1 MLQVGG
7 TDREKGVR
15 MIHVK
20 PDDVRSVLSKYM
32 LVDGFDIVI
41 DLEKSHGSYMV
52 DARDGA
58 EYLDFF
64 SFFATNPLGFNHP
77 KMTTDEFKQRLVR
90 ASIQK
95 PSNSDFYT
103 VEMAE
108 FVETFFETAVP
119 DYFKY
124 VFFIDGG
131 ALAVENALKAAFDW
145 KVRKNFAKGYKEE
158 RGHQIIHFKEAFHG
172 RSGYTLSLTNT
183 ADPRK
188 TEYFAKFDWPRVLNP
203 KITFPLTVE
212 RLEEVKA
219 SEDESIRQIKNA
231 IQKNPDDIAAII
243 IEPIQG
249 EGGDNH
255 FRPEFFKQLRAIA
268 DENDILLIFDEV
280 QTGVGLTGKMWA
292 HEHFG
297 VHPDIMAFGKKTQ
310 VCGILAT
317 DRLDEVENNVFR
329 ESSRINSTWGGNLT
343 DMVRSQRYFE
353 IIAEENLVDNAAKMG
368 AYFFEKMQA
377 LEDEFPEWISNVRAK
392 GLFAA
397 FTLPNEEIRDRVF
410 TKTHENKVIVL
421 KSGHDSIRFR
431 PPLNISKNEIDQG
444 FSVLRSVIKSL

>member
-1 MLQVGG
+1 MV
-7 TDREKGVR
+7 
-15 MIHVK
+15 HVK
-20 PDDVRSVLSKYM
+20 PNEVLSVLSKYM

-41 DLEKSHGSYMV
+41 DLEKSHGSYIV
-52 DARDGA
+52 DARDGS

-77 KMTTDEFKQRLVR
+77 KLMTDEFKQKLLR

-158 RGHQIIHFKEAFHG
+158 RGHQIIHFREAFHG

-188 TEYFAKFDWPRVLNP
+188 TQYFAQFNWPRVLNP
-203 KITFPLTVE
+203 KITFPLTIE

-219 SEDESIRQIKNA
+219 AEDKSIQQIKEA
-231 IQKNPDDIAAII
+231 IKNNPDDIAAII

-255 FRPEFFKQLRAIA
+255 FRPEFFKQLRSIA
-268 DENDILLIFDEV
+268 DQNDILLIFDEV

-297 VHPDIMAFGKKTQ
+297 VQPDIMAFGKKTQ
-310 VCGILAT
+310 ICGILAT
-317 DRLDEVENNVFR
+317 DRIDEVENNVFK

-353 IIAEENLVDNAAKMG
+353 IIAEENLVDYAAKTG
-368 AYFFEKMQA
+368 EYFFSQMEA
-377 LEDEFPEWISNVRAK
+377 LEDEFPELISNVRAK

-397 FTLPNEEIRDRVF
+397 FTLPSEEIRDRVF
-410 TKTHENKVIVL
+410 MLAYKNKVIVL

-431 PPLNISKNEIDQG
+431 PPLNIKKDEIDQG
-444 FSVLRSVIKSL
+444 FSILRSIMKSL

>member
-1 MLQVGG
+1 
-7 TDREKGVR
+7 

-20 PDDVRSVLSKYM
+20 PDDVLSVLSKYM

-52 DARDGA
+52 DARDGS

-77 KMTTDEFKQRLVR
+77 KMTTEEFKQKLVR

-108 FVETFFETAVP
+108 FVETFFQIAVP

-145 KVRKNFAKGYKEE
+145 KVRKNFAKGYTEE
-158 RGHQIIHFKEAFHG
+158 KGHQVIHFMEAFHG

-188 TEYFAKFDWPRVLNP
+188 TQYFAKFNWPRVLNP
-203 KITFPLTVE
+203 KITFPLTLE

-219 SEDESIRQIKNA
+219 AEDESIRQINEA
-231 IQKNPDDIAAII
+231 IENNPDDIAAII

-255 FRPEFFKQLRAIA
+255 FRPEFFKQLRTLA

-297 VHPDIMAFGKKTQ
+297 VQPDILVFGKKTQ
-310 VCGILAT
+310 VCGILVT
-317 DRLDEVENNVFR
+317 DRIDEVENNVFK

-353 IIAEENLVDNAAKMG
+353 IIAEDNLVDHAAKMG
-368 AYFFEKMQA
+368 AYFFERMQA
-377 LEDEFPEWISNVRAK
+377 LEDEFPELISNVRAK

-397 FTLPNEEIRDRVF
+397 FTLPNEAIRDRVF
-410 TKTHENKVIVL
+410 TQAHENKVIVL

-431 PPLNISKNEIDQG
+431 PPLTIQKNEIDQG
-444 FSVLRSVIKSL
+444 FSVLRSVMKSL

>member
-1 MLQVGG
+1 MV
-7 TDREKGVR
+7 
-15 MIHVK
+15 HVK
-20 PDDVRSVLSKYM
+20 PDEVLSVLSKYM

-41 DLEKSHGSYMV
+41 DLEKSHGSYIV
-52 DARDGA
+52 DARNGA

-77 KMTTDEFKQRLVR
+77 KMTTDEFKQKLVR

-158 RGHQIIHFKEAFHG
+158 KGHQIIHFKEAFHG

-188 TEYFAKFDWPRVLNP
+188 TEYFTKFDWPRVLNP
-203 KITFPLTVE
+203 KINFPLTIE
-212 RLEEVKA
+212 RMEEVKA
-219 SEDESIRQIKNA
+219 AEDESIRQINEA
-231 IQKNPDDIAAII
+231 IRKNPDDIAGII

-268 DENDILLIFDEV
+268 DENDILLIFDEI

-297 VHPDIMAFGKKTQ
+297 VQPDIMAFGKKTQ
-310 VCGILAT
+310 VCGILVT
-317 DRLDEVENNVFR
+317 DRIDEVENNVFK

-353 IIAEENLVDNAAKMG
+353 IIAEENLVDNATKMG
-368 AYFFEKMQA
+368 EYFFEHMQA
-377 LEDEFPEWISNVRAK
+377 LEDEFPELISNVRAK

-397 FTLPNEEIRDRVF
+397 FTLPSEKIRDRVF
-410 TKTHENKVIVL
+410 TEAHENKVIVL

-431 PPLNISKNEIDQG
+431 PPLNIRKNEIDQG